1 MFGKARKQKSQ
12 KRIQKRIFVVF
23 LDFGGFGE
31 DLGSY
36 GFCYLS

>member
-12 KRIQKRIFVVF
+12 KRIFVVF
-23 LDFGGFGE
+23 LDFGGFRE
-31 DLGSY
+31 DFGSY